1 MHPAS
6 CIPFRNPHRDDKPG
20 ARWYDKLR
28 MLQKTLTEGRTMHD
42 PLRKDVVIIGAGAS
56 GLMCAIECGKR
67 GRSVLVLDHSPRIC
81 SKVLVSGGGR
91 CNFTNLNVTAEHYLS
106 ANPHFC
112 RSALARFTT
121 QDILALLKKH
131 RIPYFE
137 KEAGQLF
144 CSRSSRDIVAMLKN
158 ECDAAGVD
166 IRLNCRIQKVDRHA
180 AFLLTTDKG
189 DFVSDSLVVATGG
202 LSYPKLGASGFGH
215 SLALQF
221 GLGVTPLSPA
231 LTPFTFSRH
240 DQKAFSTL
248 AGVSLD
254 AAVRCGKKEFR
265 GNILF
270 THRGL
275 SGPAAL
281 QASSYWK
288 RGEPIII
295 DLLPGT
301 DLAAL
306 FGPERQGKREMRT
319 LLARRFPK
327 RFAETW
333 CALYSPTKPVNQY
346 SDRELRMLEDGLR
359 AWELTPGGIEGYDTA
374 EVTSGGV
381 DTTGVSSKTMEARNV
396 AGLYFLGEALDVT
409 GHLGGY
415 NLHWAWSSGYAAG
428 QYA

>member
-1 MHPAS
+1 
-6 CIPFRNPHRDDKPG
+6 
-20 ARWYDKLR
+20 
-28 MLQKTLTEGRTMHD
+28 
-42 PLRKDVVIIGAGAS
+42 
-56 GLMCAIECGKR
+56 MCAIECGKR

-215 SLALQF
+215 SLARQF